1 MKIHHHFM
9 HGCQCITSGIAC
21 TIRRFSEEIALASY
35 QFETIPSPRGLLASP
50 PVRSCLFERKLVLHL
65 LVYAIDAYLQSLDLP
80 DLFPEHSSKYQH
92 ILSDQRLI
100 FFTLATAYRDFD
112 LVMTEPDIIAVDE
125 AVRGFRKGP
134 LETLHCML
142 DACYNTFITISY
154 I

>member
-1 MKIHHHFM
+1 M
-9 HGCQCITSGIAC
+9 S
-21 TIRRFSEEIALASY
+21 
-35 QFETIPSPRGLLASP
+35 IPRL
-50 PVRSCLFERKLVLHL
+50 KLTQGELSL

-125 AVRGFRKGP
+125 AVRGFMRICERLKKGAWGYP
-134 LETLHCML
+134 QAMSMLTRIHEKLEQMKLPP
-142 DACYNTFITISY
+142 IEQSI
-154 I
+154 